1 MSAESEFNLVL
12 NNRSLV
18 DVRQGVFNFDDGLG
32 GTSPGDFAVAVGT
45 LLRLH
50 GHHLISGDVCGN
62 ANGVLDCAPS
72 ASTGS
77 VEVWDAGSTHFSG
90 LYHITGGTTVK
101 GCCFNETTWD
111 IVPQSLGPL
120 MVMDQADAYFTAG
133 PITTPYDVTLRDGG
147 IMGLNFPT
155 QATAFTVNGTFRQLD
170 TDIGTPSRQGIGT
183 LVLAG
188 AGPHV
193 WADGYW
199 NTGGKTVVNQNVA
212 LTIDTTTASALL
224 YAHTL
229 ENHGDITWSGVRNL
243 AVYSTWTIP
252 MTIDNW
258 GNWDIRTDADMDY
271 GASLGQNTINNWGA
285 FRKTAGSGET
295 VVLADF
301 NNKNG
306 GALAVDAG
314 SIFIKSN
321 DLVNDR
327 GGTVIIG
334 LDRTAWRGQ
343 YVTNNGKIQHSPKA
357 RRPTSSPS
365 STTTTHHDRAQVSW
379 CADPTADAWDRPR

>member
-1 MSAESEFNLVL
+1 MWS
-12 NNRSLV
+12 
-18 DVRQGVFNFDDGLG
+18 
-32 GTSPGDFAVAVGT
+32 
-45 LLRLH
+45 
-50 GHHLISGDVCGN
+50 
-62 ANGVLDCAPS
+62 
-72 ASTGS
+72 
-77 VEVWDAGSTHFSG
+77 
-90 LYHITGGTTVK
+90 
-101 GCCFNETTWD
+101 
-111 IVPQSLGPL
+111 
-120 MVMDQADAYFTAG
+120 
-133 PITTPYDVTLRDGG
+133 
-147 IMGLNFPT
+147 
-155 QATAFTVNGTFRQLD
+155 
-170 TDIGTPSRQGIGT
+170 
-183 LVLAG
+183 
-188 AGPHV
+188 
-193 WADGYW
+193 DGYW
-199 NTGGKTVVNQNVA
+199 HTGGKTVVNPGVA
-212 LTIDTTTASALL
+212 LTIDTATASALL

-258 GNWDIRTDADMDY
+258 GTWDIRTDADMDY

-334 LDRTAWRGQ
+334 LDRRLGVDRH
-343 YVTNNGKIQHSPKA
+343 VTNNGKIQH
-357 RRPTSSPS
+357 TQS
-365 STTTTHHDRAQVSW
+365 STANAVRPDHQQLQHHAGTDQVSW
-379 CADPTADAWDRPR
+379 CADPKRTDMGQTTVTVWGNQHCGIALPSIASHLFGATDKNASYTVLRCYEITPTTPQTADITFYYLANTASPPWPSYWPDERNANSDPYAWHHNDARPLGHRGPRRQGQHHQRLSLRPGDGRGPYSPFALLDDTPSGRHPGRLQRSPDE